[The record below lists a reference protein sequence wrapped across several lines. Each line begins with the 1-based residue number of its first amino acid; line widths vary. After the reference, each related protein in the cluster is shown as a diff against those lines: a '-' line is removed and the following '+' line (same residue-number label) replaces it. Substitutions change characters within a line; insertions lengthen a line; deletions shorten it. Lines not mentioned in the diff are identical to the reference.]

1 MLKEGMTID
10 RLLQKMGELE
20 ASDLHIKVGSPPV
33 IRIASKLHRID
44 APEMNGED
52 TRKLLQPILPDH
64 LLQDLDQKGG
74 IDFSHR
80 REDLSRFRC
89 NVFSS
94 GGELHA
100 AIRRVNDKIPN
111 YDELNLPPIYSQVM
125 EGAHEG
131 IIVVCG
137 VTGSGKSSTLAAMIN
152 HINKTRQVNIITIED
167 PIEYAYKAEQSYI
180 SQREIGIDTEDFSS
194 ALRSVV
200 RQDPDVIMI
209 GELRD
214 RETVLAGI
222 QAAETGHLVFVTLHT
237 SDTMQAFARM
247 LEFFPQKE
255 HSFIRSSLANSLVA
269 VMAQRLVPSL
279 RKDIQLI
286 PVTEVLINN
295 TTVSDRIRDGADDEL
310 PLIMAGSLEEGMHD
324 FTYSLT
330 RLINENYLDLR
341 TAVKYAPNVEA
352 LRARVK
358 GIEVK
363 ADVLVSKGR

>member
-1 MLKEGMTID
+1 MSSSMTIE
-10 RLLQKMGELE
+10 RLLQKLGELE
-20 ASDLHIKVGSPPV
+20 ASDLHIKTGSPPV

-44 APEMNGED
+44 APPLNGEE
-52 TRKLLQPILPDH
+52 THKLLAPIIPDH
-64 LLQDLDQKGG
+64 LLHDLEEKGG

-80 REDLSRFRC
+80 LENGTRFRC

-94 GGELHA
+94 AGELHA

-111 YDELNLPPIYSQVM
+111 FEELYLPPIYEQVM
-125 EGAHEG
+125 ERTHDGL
-131 IIVVCG
+131 IVICG

-167 PIEYAYKAEQSYI
+167 PIEYAFKSEESYI
-180 SQREIGIDTEDFSS
+180 SQREIGIDVKDFDA
-194 ALRSVV
+194 ALRSAV

-247 LEFFPQKE
+247 LEFFQQKDHE
-255 HSFIRSSLANSLVA
+255 FIRASLSNSLRA

-279 RKDIQLI
+279 RKDIQRI
-286 PVTEVLINN
+286 PSTEVLLV
-295 TTVSDRIRDGADDEL
+295 TSVVADRIRDGLDDDL
-310 PLIMAGSLEEGMHD
+310 PAIMAGSVEEGMHD
-324 FTYSLT
+324 FTSSLV
-330 RLINENYLDLR
+330 RLINESYIDLR
-341 TAVKYAPNVEA
+341 TAQRYAPNVDA
-352 LRARVK
+352 LRSRVK